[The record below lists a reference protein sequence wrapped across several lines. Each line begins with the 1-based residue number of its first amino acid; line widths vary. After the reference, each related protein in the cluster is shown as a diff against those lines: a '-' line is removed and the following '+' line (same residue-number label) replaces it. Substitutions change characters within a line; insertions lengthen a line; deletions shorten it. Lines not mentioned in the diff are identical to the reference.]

1 MKKLYFFVKVRKQLV
16 RCNRVREYTVFFLLD
31 KLPGGNYNKG
41 DPRVTFKRRGVM
53 MKTSK
58 EEILNAALVVF
69 SQKGYEGALL
79 RDISSLLG
87 ITKPALYKHYESKE
101 ALWNAMIDYV
111 ERYYSEHTRAASGT
125 TVPDNWDEFREL
137 SLRQIDFT
145 LHDETVRRVRRLLT
159 MEQFRNKRTAD
170 LATKH
175 IVTDIETRYA
185 EIFTGMMEKG
195 LLETEAPELL
205 AFRYTAP
212 ITMMIHMCDREPDR
226 EPEIIKK
233 IDAHIRQFEDE
244 HKLTEEYI

>member
-1 MKKLYFFVKVRKQLV
+1 
-16 RCNRVREYTVFFLLD
+16 
-31 KLPGGNYNKG
+31 
-41 DPRVTFKRRGVM
+41 

-69 SQKGYEGALL
+69 SQKGYDGALL

-111 ERYYSEHTRAASGT
+111 ERYYSAHIGAASDT
-125 TVPDNWDEFREL
+125 TVPENWDEFRDL
-137 SLRQIDFT
+137 SLSQIDFT
-145 LHDETVRRVRRLLT
+145 IHDETVRCVRRLLT

-175 IVTDIETRYA
+175 FITDIETRYT

-195 LLETEAPELL
+195 ILKSADPDLL
-205 AFRYTAP
+205 AFQYTAP
-212 ITMMIHMCDREPDR
+212 ITMMIHMCDREPER
-226 EPEIIKK
+226 EPEIVNK
-233 IDAHIRQFEDE
+233 IEVHIRQFEYE
-244 HKLTEEYI
+244 HKITEGDV

>member
-1 MKKLYFFVKVRKQLV
+1 
-16 RCNRVREYTVFFLLD
+16 
-31 KLPGGNYNKG
+31 
-41 DPRVTFKRRGVM
+41 

-69 SQKGYEGALL
+69 SQKGYDGALL
-79 RDISSLLG
+79 RDIASLLG

-111 ERYYSEHTRAASGT
+111 ERYYSEHIRAASDT
-125 TVPDNWDEFREL
+125 TVPDNWDEFREFSL
-137 SLRQIDFT
+137 SQIDFT
-145 LHDETVRRVRRLLT
+145 IHDETVRRVRRLLT

-175 IVTDIETRYA
+175 FITDIEIRYT
-185 EIFTGMMEKG
+185 EIFTGMKEKG

-212 ITMMIHMCDREPDR
+212 ITMMIHQCDRDPGK
-226 EPEIIKK
+226 EPEIMDKIEGHIK
-233 IDAHIRQFEDE
+233 QFS
-244 HKLTEEYI
+244 KEYGNI

>member
-1 MKKLYFFVKVRKQLV
+1 
-16 RCNRVREYTVFFLLD
+16 
-31 KLPGGNYNKG
+31 
-41 DPRVTFKRRGVM
+41 

-58 EEILNAALVVF
+58 EEILKAALVVF
-69 SQKGYEGALL
+69 SQKGYDGALL
-79 RDISSLLG
+79 RDIASLLG

-111 ERYYSEHTRAASGT
+111 ERYYSEHIGAASGK
-125 TVPDNWDEFREL
+125 TVPENWGEFREL
-137 SLRQIDFT
+137 SLSQIDFT
-145 LHDETVRRVRRLLT
+145 IHDETVRCVRRLLT

-175 IVTDIETRYA
+175 FITDIETRYT

-212 ITMMIHMCDREPDR
+212 VTMMIHLCDRDPGK
-226 EPEIIKK
+226 EPEIMDK
-233 IDAHIRQFEDE
+233 IEAHIRQFSDE
-244 HKLTEEYI
+244 HKITEGGGV

>member
-175 IVTDIETRYA
+175 FITDIETRYA

-212 ITMMIHMCDREPDR
+212 ITMMIHMCDRDPDR
-226 EPEIIKK
+226 EREIMHRIE
-233 IDAHIRQFEDE
+233 AHIRQFSDE
-244 HKLTEEYI
+244 HKIT